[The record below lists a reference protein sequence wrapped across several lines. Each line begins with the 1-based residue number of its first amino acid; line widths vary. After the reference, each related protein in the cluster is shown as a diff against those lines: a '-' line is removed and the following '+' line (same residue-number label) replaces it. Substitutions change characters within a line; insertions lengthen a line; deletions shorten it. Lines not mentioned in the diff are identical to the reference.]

1 MFMLNDELSG
11 AARDYEKNAM
21 LFRVRSNDG
30 FADTIPIIYSPPSEK
45 PFEIFRLMFE
55 ESD

>member
-1 MFMLNDELSG
+1 MLNDELSG